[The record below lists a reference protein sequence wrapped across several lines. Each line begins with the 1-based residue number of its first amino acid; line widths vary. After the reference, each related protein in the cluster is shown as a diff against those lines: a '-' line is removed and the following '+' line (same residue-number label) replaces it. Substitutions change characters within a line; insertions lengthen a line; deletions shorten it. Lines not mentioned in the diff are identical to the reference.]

1 MNIQNLM
8 AQAQKMQKEI
18 TKKKEEIDNSI
29 FEGNSEWVKVEM
41 NGKKEI
47 EKVNITFEGRI
58 EPDDKEMLEDMIKIA
73 INDAVKKIDQE
84 VENKMMVDELKDVIN
99 LLSEVQKRRLKMYY
113 FEDMTLKQ
121 IADIEGCSPKNVFK
135 SIEQAKENIKKN
147 LKN

>member
-1 MNIQNLM
+1 MHKYERHIEHS
-8 AQAQKMQKEI
+8 EI
-18 TKKKEEIDNSI
+18 YENTLNSRA
-29 FEGNSEWVKVEM
+29 V
-41 NGKKEI
+41 
-47 EKVNITFEGRI
+47 
-58 EPDDKEMLEDMIKIA
+58 DKPVSLE
-73 INDAVKKIDQE
+73 QE
-84 VENKMMVDELKDVIN
+84 VENKIMVDELKDAIN